1 MVYNYGLFQRVEVTR
16 FGRLE
21 EAYHIVL
28 VTQVKTE
35 TVSKEEEME
44 QVHLYCQE
52 VKSFEF
58 WWDKCQIILEI
69 IATQEVEV
77 EHS

>member
-1 MVYNYGLFQRVEVTR
+1 
-16 FGRLE
+16 
-21 EAYHIVL
+21 
-28 VTQVKTE
+28 VKTE

-44 QVHLYCQE
+44 HLHFYFQGA
-52 VKSFEF
+52 KSFEF

-77 EHS
+77 DHS